1 MRKILVVIIALA
13 FAITVVGCATVPMDS
28 KLQKTVSLTSM
39 KGLNVR
45 EFESTQR
52 AIWLLWGLVP
62 LSFTSVDDVI
72 GPHVAD
78 RNGIQ
83 NLKVESKSNFV
94 DTLITVLT
102 QGIITI
108 RTVTISGEVYD

>member
-13 FAITVVGCATVPMDS
+13 FTITVVGCATVPMES
-28 KLQKTVSLTSM
+28 KLQKTVSMTSM

-45 EFESTQR
+45 EFDSTQR
-52 AIWLLWGLVP
+52 AIWLLWGLIP
-62 LSFTSVDDVI
+62 LSFTSVDEVI

-78 RNGIQ
+78 RGGIQ
-83 NLKVESKSNFV
+83 NLKVESKSGLV
-94 DTLITVLT
+94 DTLVTVIT
-102 QGIITI
+102 QGIITV